1 MWISILMNKKNID
14 FLFSSVHKHKLMH
27 GFSPKNKMDIWF
39 YTTHS
44 IGFFIKKSVDLGLY
58 DTQYKYSADYD
69 LFYRMIVKKFKG
81 IATKKMKYLENL
93 DKADY
98 HQELD
103 T

>member
-1 MWISILMNKKNID
+1 
-14 FLFSSVHKHKLMH
+14 
-27 GFSPKNKMDIWF
+27 MDIWF
-39 YTTHS
+39 LYYS
-44 IGFFIKKSVDLGLY
+44 FDRFFIKRKSHLDLGLY

-69 LFYRMIVKKFKG
+69 LFYRMIVKKILKVLLL
-81 IATKKMKYLENL
+81 KKMKYLENL